1 MLPYPKVMKSG
12 IVFTVTHFLFRYFYP
27 VYKFLYFIFK
37 RRQDKA
43 EMQLMQRW
51 VKPSAVVVDIGANIG
66 FYSRY
71 FSGLVGP
78 KGMVYSFEPDA
89 YNYRR
94 LLETLSGYPNVVT
107 ENAAVSDT
115 SGQLQFFLSPDKNVD
130 HRAYATDTHTES
142 YSVKCVSLD
151 DFLDEETA
159 IDFMKVDVQG
169 YEMSV
174 YKGAEQLLAFNSD
187 IKILSEFWP
196 YGLEKA
202 GSSKEAFF
210 DFFSTRG
217 FHVYLLEG
225 ETLRKLSTADLPSF
239 PINEANYYNVLI
251 CKEEL
256 AS

>member
-1 MLPYPKVMKSG
+1 M
-12 IVFTVTHFLFRYFYP
+12 
-27 VYKFLYFIFK
+27 YKFLYFRFK

-43 EMQLMQRW
+43 EMALMQRW
-51 VKPSAVVVDIGANIG
+51 VKPGSVVVDVGANIG

-71 FSGLVGP
+71 FSELTGTR
-78 KGMVYSFEPDA
+78 GMVYSFEPDA

-94 LLETLSGYPNVVT
+94 LLETLTGYPNVVT
-107 ENAAVSDT
+107 ENAAVSDNT
-115 SGQLQFFLSPDKNVD
+115 GTLQFFLSPDKNVD
-130 HRAYATDTHTES
+130 HRAYATDTHSES
-142 YSVKCVSLD
+142 YTVRCISLD
-151 DFLDEETA
+151 EFLDEETA

-174 YKGAEQLLAFNSD
+174 YKGAEQLLTFNTD

-210 DFFSTRG
+210 EFFHSRN
-217 FHVYLLEG
+217 FNVYLLEG
-225 ETLRKLSTADLPSF
+225 ESLRKLAAQDLPSF
-239 PINEANYYNVLI
+239 PVNEANYYNVLI

-256 AS
+256 G